1 MNKVL
6 INLFIPSINENFEM
20 LVLENKK
27 LLEIKKLMIEGII
40 NLTNGDFKD
49 NEKFVICNQET
60 GITYDLNYTIK
71 ENCITDGTK
80 LILFWLVFSQN
91 NVKNN

>member
-6 INLFIPSINENFEM
+6 INLFVPSINENFEI

-27 LLEIKKLMIEGII
+27 LLELKKLMIEGII
-40 NLTNGDFKD
+40 NLTN
-49 NEKFVICNQET
+49 NEFVNNDKFEICNQET
-60 GITYDLNYTIK
+60 GMIYDLNYTVK

-80 LILFWLVFSQN
+80 LILI
-91 NVKNN
+91 